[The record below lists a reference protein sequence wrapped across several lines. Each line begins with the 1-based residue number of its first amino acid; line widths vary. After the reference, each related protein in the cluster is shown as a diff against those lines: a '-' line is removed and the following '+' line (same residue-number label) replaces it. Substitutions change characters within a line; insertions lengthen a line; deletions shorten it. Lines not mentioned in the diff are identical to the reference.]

1 MTEKNAQLEAGLA
14 SDLNREL
21 GNTYQ
26 SFNITFCD
34 EKTIQNNEWQNTLPN
49 QTGLWF
55 MKCDETEDE
64 EEMVNVRFINGE
76 LWAVDCAIGSLPV
89 AMYHN
94 GLCNCLWRYA

>member
-1 MTEKNAQLEAGLA
+1 MTKETQQADGLT
-14 SDLNREL
+14 SHLTQEL

-34 EKTIQNNEWQNTLPN
+34 EKTIQDNQWQNTPPN

-55 MKCDETEDE
+55 MKCDETENE
-64 EEMVNVRFINGE
+64 EEMVDVRFINGE

-94 GLCNCLWRYA
+94 ALGNCLWRYA